1 MLDDPLTPSLASWWK
16 NALDAYLVIAQRFN
30 EFMLRLECRCC
41 WLSLFIFVVG
51 SLAADM
57 NKLNKDVR
65 DSSQVLVT
73 PTHDLFSIPPRCL
86 LRLAMS

>member
-1 MLDDPLTPSLASWWK
+1 MNSCFAWSVD
-16 NALDAYLVIAQRFN
+16 VVGF
-30 EFMLRLECRCC
+30 
-41 WLSLFIFVVG
+41 LFSFVVG